1 MHPETLLRNPI
12 HHEQLL
18 EKRKHSDMPDATSAA
33 SPSLRT
39 AVSNACIDQIFREAR
54 THNVWLPQPVSLEL
68 LRQVF
73 ELSVLG
79 PTSANTTPARY
90 VFVTTPQAKERLR
103 PALSAG
109 NVDKTMSAPVTVI
122 IAWDT
127 EFHEML
133 PKLFPNNKDMRSIFA
148 GKPDLIEATAF
159 RNGSLE
165 GAYFILAARALGLDC
180 GPMSGFDA
188 AKVNAEF
195 FPDGKWKTNF
205 LCNLGYGDSTKLFPR
220 NPRLS
225 FDEACLLL

>member
-1 MHPETLLRNPI
+1 
-12 HHEQLL
+12 
-18 EKRKHSDMPDATSAA
+18 MPDAPAAA
-33 SPSLRT
+33 SGSLRA

-54 THNVWLPQPVSLEL
+54 THNAWVPQPVAREL
-68 LRQVF
+68 LHQAY
-73 ELSVLG
+73 ELAAFG

-90 VFVTTPQAKERLR
+90 VFLTTPQAKERLR
-103 PALSAG
+103 PALAPA
-109 NVDKTMSAPVTVI
+109 NIEKTMAAPVTVI
-122 IAWDT
+122 VAWDT
-127 EFHEML
+127 EFHEKL
-133 PKLFPNNKDMRSIFA
+133 PKLFPHKDMRSVFLSNP
-148 GKPDLIEATAF
+148 GLIEETAF

-195 FPDGKWKTNF
+195 FPDGKWKSNF

-225 FDEACLLL
+225 FDEACLVL